1 MTSNPLLMPEWD
13 RPFGL
18 PPFDTISD
26 GDFGPAY
33 EFALEQ
39 ARRDFRQI
47 ADNPASPSFENTI
60 EAMERTQMR
69 LDRIINVFDVLANA
83 DTNETREALDRDL
96 SPRLAALESEIQM
109 DASLYQRICRLV
121 DGREAI
127 GLSEEQLRLI
137 DLYHRKFLRAGAGL
151 RGEKRDRLARIKER
165 LAKLGVAFMQNLSAD
180 ERNGGMQLSVEELDG
195 CPDSVISAAAQAS
208 RERGLDGYIITLS
221 RSLVT
226 RFLQYSPR
234 RDLRERAYRAW
245 VSRGA
250 NGGKTDNRGIMRE
263 VLELREEQ
271 ARLLGY
277 DSFASYELEP
287 EMAKSPTAAR
297 DLLMAVWEPARAAAS
312 RDAEKLTG
320 LMHADG
326 VDDSLKAWDWYY
338 YAERLRK
345 REHDL
350 DEAELEPYL
359 HLDRMI
365 EAAFD
370 CANRLF
376 GLAFTLVDVPLYH
389 PDARA
394 WDVRKGGRHM
404 ALFIGDYFARP
415 SKRSGAWC
423 TGFREQ
429 SNLDGDI
436 RPVVVNICNFALASK
451 GEPTL
456 LTVEDAR
463 TVFHEFGHALHAILS
478 DVTYD
483 SISGLSVPRDFV
495 ELPSQLMENWLL
507 VPDVLE
513 RFARHSETGDTIP
526 KDLLRRLVAAQKF
539 NQGFRTLEYIASALV
554 DLEFHGDVAPAD
566 PIAAEATVLKEIGMP
581 DAISMRHESPHF
593 SHVFDNDSYA
603 SKYYSYMWAEVMEAD
618 AFAAFDEAGE
628 PFDPEVAA
636 RLHDHIFSVGG
647 LREAEAL
654 YTAFRGRIPGVEA
667 LLRKRGF
674 LTSTMDGSN

>member
-1 MTSNPLLMPEWD
+1 MTSNPLLLPEWD

-18 PPFDTISD
+18 PPFDTIRD

-47 ADNPASPSFENTI
+47 AANPASPSFENTI
-60 EAMERTQMR
+60 EAMERAQMR
-69 LDRIINVFDVLANA
+69 LDRIVSVFHVLASA
-83 DTNETREALDRDL
+83 DTNEAREALDRDL
-96 SPRLAALESEIQM
+96 SPRLAAFESEIQM
-109 DASLYQRICRLV
+109 DVTLHQRIGTLV
-121 DGREAI
+121 DGREAM
-127 GLSEEQLRLI
+127 GLSEEQLRVL

-165 LAKLGVAFMQNLSAD
+165 LAKLGVAFMQHLLAD
-180 ERNGGMQLSVEELDG
+180 ERDGGMQLSEEQLDG
-195 CPDSVISAAAQAS
+195 CPEFVKSAAAQAS
-208 RERGLDGYIITLS
+208 RERGLDGYIISLS
-221 RSLVT
+221 RSQVT
-226 RFLQYSPR
+226 PFLQYSPR

-245 VSRGA
+245 VARGA
-250 NGGKTDNRGIMRE
+250 NGGKTDNCGIICE

-271 ARLLGY
+271 ARLLGHAN
-277 DSFASYELEP
+277 FASFELEQ
-287 EMAKSPTAAR
+287 EMAKSPFAAR

-326 VDDSLKAWDWYY
+326 ICDSLKAWDWLFYG
-338 YAERLRK
+338 EKLRQE
-345 REHDL
+345 EHHF
-350 DEAELEPYL
+350 DEAELKPYL
-359 HLDRMI
+359 QLDRII

-376 GLAFTLVDVPLYH
+376 GLTFTPVCVPLYH

-394 WDVRKGGRHM
+394 WNVRRGERHM
-404 ALFIGDYFARP
+404 AVFIGDYFARP

-423 TGFREQ
+423 TGFRSQ
-429 SNLDGDI
+429 SKLDGDI
-436 RPVVVNICNFALASK
+436 RPVVVNICNFARAT

-463 TVFHEFGHALHAILS
+463 TLFHEFGHALHAILS
-478 DVTYD
+478 DVTYEA
-483 SISGLSVPRDFV
+483 ISCLSVPRDFV

-513 RFARHSETGDTIP
+513 RFARHAETGDPIP
-526 KDLLRRLVAAQKF
+526 KDLVRRLVGAQKF
-539 NQGFRTLEYIASALV
+539 NQGFLTVEYIASALV
-554 DLEFHGDVAPAD
+554 DLVFHTGAAPSD
-566 PIAAEATVLKEIGMP
+566 PIAAEAAVLKGIRMP
-581 DAISMRHESPHF
+581 EAISMRHGSPHF
-593 SHVFDNDSYA
+593 GHVYTDNAYA
-603 SKYYSYMWAEVMEAD
+603 AKYYSYLWAQVMEAD
-618 AFAAFDEAGE
+618 AFAAFEEAGDD
-628 PFDPEVAA
+628 PFDPDIAA
-636 RLHDHIFSVGG
+636 RLHDEIFSVGG

-654 YTAFRGRIPGVEA
+654 FAAFRGKLPGVEA

-674 LTSTMDGSN
+674 PTST